1 MAKRSTKNDVPAV
14 DTAKLVGLF
23 STLVEF
29 EASEEAPVTVQEMS
43 DEIGENAFDLLG
55 ILADAE
61 LVEFER
67 GNVWVNIPD
76 INAENAVNIARE
88 ALSGITPTVKVEP
101 KKLTAKQQD
110 YADRTAYAVKVAESQ
125 DMDLSQS
132 PEFTGKPAE
141 VSYEDLDSE
150 VTTAEIPVIAADGTK
165 VTVPVDPETDPKG
178 PRRELDAAKGE
189 KLIAEETITVKVAP
203 KPLPEIKGLD
213 QFIDAET
220 GDMVYESSIL
230 KNGLALDEPESVEP
244 CPKGVHPNIWDLA
257 HTAIT
262 QSARDYWMRQ
272 VNAVLHNQSA
282 DAPF

>member
-1 MAKRSTKNDVPAV
+1 MAKRGTKNDVPAV

-67 GNVWVNIPD
+67 GNVWIIVPD
-76 INAENAVNIARE
+76 ISAENAVNIARN
-88 ALSGITPTVKVEP
+88 ALDGVVPTVKAEP
-101 KKLTAKQQD
+101 KKLTAKEQD
-110 YADRTAYAVKVAESQ
+110 YADRTAYAARVAESQ
-125 DMDLSQS
+125 DMDLSQA

-141 VSYEDLDSE
+141 VSYDDLDSE
-150 VTTAEIPVIAADGTK
+150 ITPAEIPVIAADGTK

-244 CPKGVHPNIWDLA
+244 CPKGVNPNIWDLA